1 MTHRIDHPPV
11 MWHYIK
17 KWVRR
22 RARRSLFI
30 IFKWCWLLTCLNAF
44 FRFSVLKFQ
53 RVWRWLTLKDRFVL
67 YTSNMN
73 VYTCIQLQ
81 HASQNTDEKMK
92 QEKQNKTHNRR
103 QKYWKTTV
111 RFLTQQNAQSGDYS
125 FNIESSNFSNSLRKK
140 TLKCFISNSYSE
152 NFDCYS
158 YCKWEN
164 DHDLYH

>member
-111 RFLTQQNAQSGDYS
+111 RFLTQQNAQSGDFLLFQYWKFKLLKFAS
-125 FNIESSNFSNSLRKK
+125 KKNPQVFHIEFIFRKLR
-140 TLKCFISNSYSE
+140 LLFV
-152 NFDCYS
+152 
-158 YCKWEN
+158 
-164 DHDLYH
+164 L